1 MGIVDFYKRDRRY
14 LLYYTLSL
22 STSEGLRQS
31 FVVGTDRFNTRL
43 GFNYD
48 WIFLNDEPFSEEFKK
63 HTKDLV
69 SGEAKY
75 GLIRKEEWGGGFPQG
90 INATLAQE
98 KIDAVSHTHTFRIR
112 SKGGN

>member
-1 MGIVDFYKRDRRY
+1 M
-14 LLYYTLSL
+14 
-22 STSEGLRQS
+22 
-31 FVVGTDRFNTRL
+31 

-75 GLIRKEEWGGGFPQG
+75 GLIRKEEWGDGFPQG

-98 KIDAVSHTHTFRIR
+98 KIDAVSSLTHTSNTIKRRKLILGVR
-112 SKGGN
+112 LDGEITDTLCWKCTL